1 MELAGL
7 SCAHAI
13 AQVYPDPDKPVLVVC
28 GPGNN
33 GGDGL
38 VCARHLSLINDKY
51 SPVNIIPW
59 NTHFKGSVKDP
70 THFLIKNGIEL
81 R

>member
-13 AQVYPDPDKPVLVVC
+13 AKEFKIDEKSNNEVLIVA

-33 GGDGL
+33 GL
-38 VCARHLSLINDKY
+38 LLNISLY
-51 SPVNIIPW
+51 
-59 NTHFKGSVKDP
+59 
-70 THFLIKNGIEL
+70 
-81 R
+81 

>member
-13 AQVYPDPDKPVLVVC
+13 AKEFKLDEGQDNKILVIA

-33 GGDGL
+33 G
-38 VCARHLSLINDKY
+38 SFF
-51 SPVNIIPW
+51 
-59 NTHFKGSVKDP
+59 HFVLNLHWIS
-70 THFLIKNGIEL
+70 
-81 R
+81 

>member
-13 AQVYPDPDKPVLVVC
+13 AKEFPIKDNNKILVIA

-33 GGDGL
+33 GG
-38 VCARHLSLINDKY
+38 
-51 SPVNIIPW
+51 
-59 NTHFKGSVKDP
+59 KD
-70 THFLIKNGIEL
+70 IEL
-81 R
+81 NN

>member
-13 AQVYPDPDKPVLVVC
+13 AKEFKVEGGNNKEVLVLA

-33 GGDGL
+33 GL
-38 VCARHLSLINDKY
+38 KIINI
-51 SPVNIIPW
+51 S
-59 NTHFKGSVKDP
+59 F
-70 THFLIKNGIEL
+70 
-81 R
+81 

>member
-13 AQVYPDPDKPVLVVC
+13 AKEFKTDDESQTKDILVVA

-33 GGDGL
+33 GL
-38 VCARHLSLINDKY
+38 TRSQLMINLLLI
-51 SPVNIIPW
+51 V
-59 NTHFKGSVKDP
+59 
-70 THFLIKNGIEL
+70 
-81 R
+81 

>member
-13 AQVYPDPDKPVLVVC
+13 AKEFPIKCDEDKREALIVV

-33 GGDGL
+33 GKFYL
-38 VCARHLSLINDKY
+38 
-51 SPVNIIPW
+51 
-59 NTHFKGSVKDP
+59 
-70 THFLIKNGIEL
+70 
-81 R
+81 